1 MPAVSWPFGLGHS
14 SWRRAEL
21 SPPAAA
27 AANASANASMARV
40 DELGEFGRFGECG
53 GMPPRPPVLAMLAVL
68 ACARAHQKLARAFA
82 VSTASSMTAAHA
94 SAVTCSSMYCE

>member
-1 MPAVSWPFGLGHS
+1 
-14 SWRRAEL
+14 
-21 SPPAAA
+21 
-27 AANASANASMARV
+27 MARV

-82 VSTASSMTAAHA
+82 VSTASSMTTAHA

>member
-27 AANASANASMARV
+27 SHRLRQRLEMARA
-40 DELGEFGRFGECG
+40 DELGEFGRFSECG

-68 ACARAHQKLARAFA
+68 ACARAHR
-82 VSTASSMTAAHA
+82 A
-94 SAVTCSSMYCE
+94 SAELIGAEC

>member
-1 MPAVSWPFGLGHS
+1 MGLATARGGGLS
-14 SWRRAEL
+14 CRRL
-21 SPPAAA
+21 AAA
-27 AANASANASMARV
+27 AASASANASMARV